1 MNYKQKLGYTLLGAG
16 IMAVGITIGQVITPN
31 IGAQSNGVFDKI
43 TCRELEVL
51 DTAGKAVIVLAAH
64 DVGNAILVNGVHDTP
79 AIALMAD
86 KKGGVAVSA
95 RAGEDLSG
103 LVLISDELGN
113 RIIVSDDHGEPAI
126 VLRARE
132 NENGIFVYDKQGE
145 QAVTIGHDET
155 MYAVTVLNAGNVL
168 VQIRGSDV
176 GSSVNLYDK
185 ADEIAESTVSLFDYD
200 ELKGVS
206 VLDKAGKR
214 AVDLGTS
221 DMANR
226 VAVYDKTGKAVIN
239 LYTNEARNVIN
250 VTDKASNIKWEAP

>member
-1 MNYKQKLGYTLLGAG
+1 MNYKQKLGYMGLGAG
-16 IMAVGITIGQVITPN
+16 ILAIGIIIGQVVTPN
-31 IGAQSNGVFDKI
+31 IEAQNNGVFDRI
-43 TCRELEVL
+43 SCRGLEVL
-51 DTAGKAVIVLAAH
+51 DTEGKAVIVLAAH
-64 DVGNAILVNGVHDTP
+64 DVGNAILVNGVHDKP

-86 KKGGVAVSA
+86 KKGGVGVSVH
-95 RAGEDLSG
+95 AGEKSG

-113 RIIVSDDHGEPAI
+113 RLIVSDDHGEPAI

-132 NENGIFVYDKQGE
+132 DENGIFVYDKQGE

-155 MYAVTVLNAGNVL
+155 MNAVTVLNAGNVL

-176 GSSVNLYDK
+176 GSSVNLYDQ
-185 ADEIAESTVSLFDYD
+185 ADEIDESTVSLFDYD

-206 VLDKAGKR
+206 ILDKAGKR